1 MDGVSGPVYD
11 CATET
16 SLADL
21 CLGSMRIILNSYL
34 IHFSIYITVV
44 MSNTLDGQ
52 INTYLTLPEMSL

>member
-16 SLADL
+16 SLAYL
-21 CLGSMRIILNSYL
+21 YLGSMRIILNSYL
-34 IHFSIYITVV
+34 IRFSIYITVL

-52 INTYLTLPEMSL
+52 INTYLTLTEMSL